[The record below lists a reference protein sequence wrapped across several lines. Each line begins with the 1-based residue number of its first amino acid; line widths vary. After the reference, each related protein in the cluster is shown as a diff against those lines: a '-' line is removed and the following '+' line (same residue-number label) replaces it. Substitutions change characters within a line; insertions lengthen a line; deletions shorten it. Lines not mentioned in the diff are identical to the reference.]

1 MCLTMKEIEIP
12 NNKYFILK
20 PNGLEIKENT
30 PIDEWI
36 KCGEALRKISGA
48 SQWWI
53 GDWINFGERK
63 YGEMYSQALEKT
75 DYELHS
81 LQNMAYTAKN
91 IESSLRREDVP
102 FSYYKQLASVE
113 DKEKI
118 LKKIEKGDINSDREL
133 RQEIKKL
140 NTPKRK
146 ITSKAEIKIYHDD
159 FRNNKIQDNSI
170 DLILTDPPY
179 PKEFRPLWEDL
190 AKEAAR
196 VLKPGGFL
204 IAYSGQNG
212 LPDIIKM
219 MEKHLNYYW
228 LGNLYH
234 KGSVAQRFEVN
245 MFNRGKPI
253 LFFFKPPLKKQEG
266 WIDDVQI
273 SEQPDKDMHEW
284 GQSVEPLIKILEAF
298 SQEGDLILDPFFG
311 GGSVI
316 EASAKTNR
324 NFIGF
329 EIDKEY
335 YNLVKKRIND

>member
-1 MCLTMKEIEIP
+1 MMNKQVTIKELP
-12 NNKYFILK
+12 DQKYFTLTSTS
-20 PNGLEIKENT
+20 LSIKENT
-30 PIDEWI
+30 PIEDWI
-36 KCGEALRKISGA
+36 KCGEILRKISGA
-48 SQWWI
+48 TQWWI
-53 GDWINFGERK
+53 GDWINFGEGK

-81 LQNMAYTAKN
+81 LQNIAYTARN
-91 IESSLRREDVP
+91 IESSLRRENVP

-113 DKEKI
+113 NKEKI
-118 LKKIEKGDINSDREL
+118 LEKIEGGDISSDREL
-133 RQEIKKL
+133 RQEIKKI
-140 NTPKRK
+140 NSPKRK
-146 ITSKAEIKIYHDD
+146 IEATADIKILNSD
-159 FRNNKIQDNSI
+159 FRNNKIKDNSI

-190 AKEAAR
+190 AKEASR

-212 LPDIIKM
+212 LPEIMKM

-228 LGNLYH
+228 LGTLYH

-253 LFFFKPPLKKQEG
+253 LFFYKPPLKKQEG

-284 GQSVEPLIKILEAF
+284 GQSVEPLVKILEAF
-298 SQEGDLILDPFFG
+298 SEEGDLILDPFFG

-329 EIDKEY
+329 EIEKDY
-335 YNLVKKRIND
+335 YEIVKKRLK